1 MHTLLRSAAAAIAL
15 GAAIA
20 YFNPISAADTSA
32 PPVPP
37 KEAAGAAPAA
47 GAAAPVVTVGG
58 VKPEP
63 PTAAELEELKKP
75 MKPLER
81 VAASPKGTLKNPYT
95 DNAEAIAQGKK
106 LYFGKSCNG
115 CHGGGGGGGMCPPL
129 TNTVWVYG
137 DTDDTLFRLISL
149 GSDDLKKA
157 GYSRKGTE
165 GVVGPMPP
173 FGELIDTRPGRVE
186 DHRLD
191 PHRVRRRS
199 GAPPLVTRHRAR
211 RAALCGRRTRANL

>member
-1 MHTLLRSAAAAIAL
+1 MQTSLRKAAAALAL
-15 GAAIA
+15 GAVIA
-20 YFNPISAADTSA
+20 FANPISAADTSA

-37 KEAAGAAPAA
+37 KDAATAGTAAPAA
-47 GAAAPVVTVGG
+47 APVD
-58 VKPEP
+58 
-63 PTAAELEELKKP
+63 LEALKTP

-95 DNAEAIAQGKK
+95 DNPEAIEQGKK

-149 GSDDLKKA
+149 GSQDLQKQ
-157 GYSRKGTE
+157 GYVRKGSE

-173 FGELIDTRPGRVE
+173 FGELIDTDQDVWKIIAWIRTKFGGGPE
-186 DHRLD
+186 
-191 PHRVRRRS
+191 RR
-199 GAPPLVTRHRAR
+199 HW
-211 RAALCGRRTRANL
+211 

>member
-1 MHTLLRSAAAAIAL
+1 MHTLLRSTAAAIAL
-15 GAAIA
+15 CAVMAHC
-20 YFNPISAADTSA
+20 NPIFAADTSA
-32 PPVPP
+32 PP
-37 KEAAGAAPAA
+37 AAGASAPAA

-81 VAASPKGTLKNPYT
+81 VAAAPKGTLKNPYT

-137 DTDDTLFRLISL
+137 DTDDTLFRLIAL
-149 GSDDLKKA
+149 GSQDLQKQ
-157 GYSRKGTE
+157 GYVRKGSE

-173 FGELIDTRPGRVE
+173 FGELIDNDQEIWKMIAWIRTVFNGGPE
-186 DHRLD
+186 
-191 PHRVRRRS
+191 RR
-199 GAPPLVTRHRAR
+199 HW
-211 RAALCGRRTRANL
+211 

>member
-1 MHTLLRSAAAAIAL
+1 MQMLLRSAAAAIAL
-15 GAAIA
+15 GAVIA
-20 YFNPISAADTSA
+20 YVNPILAADNS
-32 PPVPP
+32 PPASP
-37 KEAAGAAPAA
+37 AAPAA
-47 GAAAPVVTVGG
+47 APGAAAPVVTVGG

-95 DNAEAIAQGKK
+95 DNPEAIEQGKK

-149 GSDDLKKA
+149 GSQDLQKQ
-157 GYSRKGTE
+157 GYVRKGSE

-173 FGELIDTRPGRVE
+173 FGELIDSDQDVWKIIAWIRTKFGGGPE
-186 DHRLD
+186 
-191 PHRVRRRS
+191 RR
-199 GAPPLVTRHRAR
+199 HW
-211 RAALCGRRTRANL
+211 

>member
-1 MHTLLRSAAAAIAL
+1 MYRLIGKAAAVLAL
-15 GAAIA
+15 GAVIA
-20 YFNPISAADTSA
+20 YVNPISAADQNA

-37 KEAAGAAPAA
+37 KQAEGPAPA
-47 GAAAPVVTVGG
+47 PLP
-58 VKPEP
+58 K
-63 PTAAELEELKKP
+63 EELMKP

-81 VAASPKGTLKNPYT
+81 VASSPKGTLKNPYT
-95 DNAEAIAQGKK
+95 DDPKAIEEGKK

-137 DTDDTLFRLISL
+137 DDDDTLFRLISL
-149 GSDDLKKA
+149 GSDELKKA

-173 FGELIDTRPGRVE
+173 FGELIKE
-186 DHRLD
+186 DQEVWKMIAWIRTVFKGG
-191 PHRVRRRS
+191 PERR
-199 GAPPLVTRHRAR
+199 HW
-211 RAALCGRRTRANL
+211 

>member
-15 GAAIA
+15 GAVFAQ
-20 YFNPISAADTSA
+20 FNPISAADTSA
-32 PPVPP
+32 PANP
-37 KEAAGAAPAA
+37 AAPAVA
-47 GAAAPVVTVGG
+47 PGAAAPVVTVGG

-95 DNAEAIAQGKK
+95 DNPEAIAQGKK

-149 GSDDLKKA
+149 GSQDLQKQ
-157 GYSRKGTE
+157 GYVRKGSE

-173 FGELIDTRPGRVE
+173 FGELIDTDQDVWKIIAWIRTVFNGGPE
-186 DHRLD
+186 
-191 PHRVRRRS
+191 RR
-199 GAPPLVTRHRAR
+199 HW
-211 RAALCGRRTRANL
+211 

>member
-1 MHTLLRSAAAAIAL
+1 MQRVLRKAAAALAL
-15 GAAIA
+15 GAVVA
-20 YFNPISAADTSA
+20 YVNPISAADTSA

-37 KEAAGAAPAA
+37 AQAEGAAPA
-47 GAAAPVVTVGG
+47 P
-58 VKPEP
+58 
-63 PTAAELEELKKP
+63 LSMDELKKP

-95 DNAEAIAQGKK
+95 DNPEAIAEGQK

-149 GSDDLKKA
+149 GSDELKKA
-157 GYSRKGTE
+157 GYARKGTE

-173 FGELIDTRPGRVE
+173 FGELIDTDQDVWKIIAWIRTKFAGGPE
-186 DHRLD
+186 
-191 PHRVRRRS
+191 RR
-199 GAPPLVTRHRAR
+199 HW
-211 RAALCGRRTRANL
+211 

>member
-1 MHTLLRSAAAAIAL
+1 MHRLLGKAAAALAL
-15 GAAIA
+15 GAVIA
-20 YFNPISAADTSA
+20 YVHPISAADTSA

-37 KEAAGAAPAA
+37 AQAAGPA
-47 GAAAPVVTVGG
+47 
-58 VKPEP
+58 PEP
-63 PTAAELEELKKP
+63 LPIDELKKS

-81 VAASPKGTLKNPYT
+81 VAMAPKGTLKNPYT

-106 LYFGKSCNG
+106 LYFNKSCNG

-149 GSDDLKKA
+149 GSDELKKA

-173 FGELIDTRPGRVE
+173 FGELIESDQDVWKIIAWIRTVFSGGPE
-186 DHRLD
+186 
-191 PHRVRRRS
+191 RR
-199 GAPPLVTRHRAR
+199 HW
-211 RAALCGRRTRANL
+211 

>member
-1 MHTLLRSAAAAIAL
+1 MLLRSAAAAIAL
-15 GAAIA
+15 GAVIA
-20 YFNPISAADTSA
+20 YVNPILAADSSPPAANPAA
-32 PPVPP
+32 P
-37 KEAAGAAPAA
+37 AAGAPPPAA
-47 GAAAPVVTVGG
+47 GAAAPVVIVGG

-63 PTAAELEELKKP
+63 PTAAELEVLKKP

-95 DNAEAIAQGKK
+95 DNPEAIEQGKK

-149 GSDDLKKA
+149 GSQDLQKQ
-157 GYSRKGTE
+157 GYVRKGSE

-173 FGELIDTRPGRVE
+173 FGELIDSDQDVWKIIAWIRTKFGGGPE
-186 DHRLD
+186 
-191 PHRVRRRS
+191 RR
-199 GAPPLVTRHRAR
+199 HW
-211 RAALCGRRTRANL
+211 

>member
-1 MHTLLRSAAAAIAL
+1 MQRYSARQQ
-15 GAAIA
+15 
-20 YFNPISAADTSA
+20 PPSPSA
-32 PPVPP
+32 PSSPTSIRSPP
-37 KEAAGAAPAA
+37 PIRRRQPPAGSAP
-47 GAAAPVVTVGG
+47 APVVTVGG

-81 VAASPKGTLKNPYT
+81 VAAAPKGTLKNPYT
-95 DNAEAIAQGKK
+95 DNPEAIEQGKK

-149 GSDDLKKA
+149 GSRTS
-157 GYSRKGTE
+157 SRRRLLAQGHRE
-165 GVVGPMPP
+165 RR
-173 FGELIDTRPGRVE
+173 RP
-186 DHRLD
+186 DAA
-191 PHRVRRRS
+191 VRRADR
-199 GAPPLVTRHRAR
+199 
-211 RAALCGRRTRANL
+211 

>member
-1 MHTLLRSAAAAIAL
+1 MQFVLRNAAVAL
-15 GAAIA
+15 VVGAVIA
-20 YFNPISAADTSA
+20 YVNPILAADTSA
-32 PPVPP
+32 PP
-37 KEAAGAAPAA
+37 AAGAPAPAA
-47 GAAAPVVTVGG
+47 GAAAPVATVGG

-81 VAASPKGTLKNPYT
+81 VAAAPKGTLKNPYT
-95 DNAEAIAQGKK
+95 DNPEAIAQGKK

-149 GSDDLKKA
+149 GSDN
-157 GYSRKGTE
+157 SR
-165 GVVGPMPP
+165 
-173 FGELIDTRPGRVE
+173 RPGTRA
-186 DHRLD
+186 RAPRAWLD
-191 PHRVRRRS
+191 PCRRS
-199 GAPPLVTRHRAR
+199 ANSSIATRM
-211 RAALCGRRTRANL
+211 CGRSSPGSAPYSPAVPSRRHW